1 MARKG
6 YGRPASLVQIAGSG
20 TTYPDDGSS
29 PVGSNE
35 WNANRDTTGIL
46 GFTKATSSISS
57 NNVNVTDS
65 YIEITGGG
73 DIHTLAAV
81 TTALSTDYYPS
92 DTSTKSY
99 AEGDLLYLVKAAGA
113 GATNLKNQQGGAG
126 AGKITTLTG
135 GDKALSATVPTILIA
150 RTIGS
155 NLEWVE
161 YGGGTASDLDTT
173 NFASGIID
181 TDISSVAGTDTTI
194 PSAKAVKT
202 YVDAQIATED
212 TIAELNDTTISGVGS
227 GELLKWNGSAWIN
240 QTLTEAGIVD
250 GNLGT
255 PSALVGTNIS
265 GTAANLTAG
274 VASTAVTVSND
285 AITGAKIADDA
296 VDSEHYTDGSIDLAH
311 LAADSVDGTKIA
323 DNAINSE
330 HVTAGSIDLAHM
342 SSESVDEDNLH
353 ISNSGN
359 NGEFLSKQSGDA
371 GGLTWAT
378 VPAGYN
384 QPTIGSTAIPSGQT
398 VSTLAGLTLTS
409 PVINTQITGSAL
421 LDSDTMS
428 GTSAT
433 TVSSSESIKAYVD
446 SSVASNVTLKGD
458 YNASTDNPSLDDGSP
473 IAGIKAGDHYVVSTA
488 GDFFT
493 ETLQA
498 GDSIIAKQ
506 DSPTTLA
513 HWITVNNN
521 VVTPVVGANIANDAI
536 DSQHYA
542 DGSIDNA
549 HIADDAV
556 GADELAANAVV
567 NASVASGAAIDYS
580 KLAALTSARLL
591 EGNGSNVATGV
602 DVTGDVTISNAGV
615 TAIGAQKVVNSMVAD
630 DAIGADELAANAVVT
645 ASIVNDAIDGTKIA
659 DDVINSEHY
668 VDGSIDTAHI
678 ADNQITLAKLAGGT
692 DGNLISYD
700 ANGDPVAVA
709 TGNSGQVLT
718 SAGAGAPPTFATASG
733 SWVGTATTDLNM
745 AGTADASKGDIID
758 VNRLTLNIKAHTFD
772 ADGTN
777 NADIS
782 GESQLYVRQLK
793 LASGAVDSNN
803 DGLFVRLKKNGSNVY
818 LQLA

>member
-567 NASVASGAAIDYS
+567 
-580 KLAALTSARLL
+580 
-591 EGNGSNVATGV
+591 
-602 DVTGDVTISNAGV
+602 
-615 TAIGAQKVVNSMVAD
+615 
-630 DAIGADELAANAVVT
+630 T